1 MGVKPQ
7 NELKFQQYKDEKFT
21 RVHGRKDQVSFKETC
36 ERKISLKHA
45 KNS

>member
-21 RVHGRKDQVSFKETC
+21 RVHVRQDQVSFKKAC